1 MNDRIAPS
9 SINPFEDILKLM
21 IEQGI
26 NNYDFYIIFEEIRF
40 NVTIKKEVEEKWARK
55 N

>member
-1 MNDRIAPS
+1 MIDRIEPS

-26 NNYDFYIIFEEIRF
+26 DNYDFYIIFEEIRF
-40 NVTIKKEVEEKWARK
+40 NVTIKKEVEKQ
-55 N
+55 